1 MKNVHDDL
9 AVKNMSD
16 LVSKEIHG
24 KYGRKNF
31 EEKETKKYI
40 MIEREIFEKY
50 DNLSQNELNK
60 KDNQKVC
67 RGENK
72 RGEKRIGEFRKKLKI
87 PKYEIL

>member
-16 LVSKEIHG
+16 LVLKEIHG

-50 DNLSQNELNK
+50 DNLSRTE
-60 KDNQKVC
+60 
-67 RGENK
+67 
-72 RGEKRIGEFRKKLKI
+72 
-87 PKYEIL
+87 